1 MHTCTSDVVCA
12 VMHKHACRHEAQYAH
27 AYMQISSEL
36 VSQRPGLQVMVFQT
50 LADKHGG
57 LKKFSPTGT
66 SVMVQGEIKA
76 TPEGVKQVPACT
88 ARPCMP

>member
-1 MHTCTSDVVCA
+1 
-12 VMHKHACRHEAQYAH
+12 
-27 AYMQISSEL
+27 
-36 VSQRPGLQVMVFQT
+36 MVFQT

-76 TPEGVKQVPACT
+76 TPEGVKQVWNINSCVSDTCHACT
-88 ARPCMP
+88 NTTGGVSSSSSSSSSVRFGSRRIRLIILSKL

>member
-1 MHTCTSDVVCA
+1 MYGCS
-12 VMHKHACRHEAQYAH
+12 AQLFCCLR
-27 AYMQISSEL
+27 MLRCSR
-36 VSQRPGLQVMVFQT
+36 VQVMVFQT

-76 TPEGVKQVPACT
+76 TPEGVKQVPAV
-88 ARPCMP
+88 AGEALLLR

>member
-1 MHTCTSDVVCA
+1 
-12 VMHKHACRHEAQYAH
+12 
-27 AYMQISSEL
+27 
-36 VSQRPGLQVMVFQT
+36 MVFQT

-76 TPEGVKQVPACT
+76 TPEGVKQASLVSAAATP
-88 ARPCMP
+88 